1 LSGALGLGFAHS
13 MIAYRSVRKGIT
25 KLQVNDAALNAD
37 LDKNWEVLGEAI
49 QTLLRKHGSPNA
61 YERLK

>member
-1 LSGALGLGFAHS
+1 

-25 KLQVNDAALNAD
+25 KLQVNDVALAAD